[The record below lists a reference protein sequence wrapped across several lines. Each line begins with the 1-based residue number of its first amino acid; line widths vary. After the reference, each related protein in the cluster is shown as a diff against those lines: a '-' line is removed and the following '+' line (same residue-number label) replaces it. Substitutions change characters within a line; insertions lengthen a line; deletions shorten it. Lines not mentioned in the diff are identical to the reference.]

1 MRGSRSAAVPR
12 RSGDPILTGVL
23 TEGFKVGSDLPLRA
37 PQDPGTEAERLREP
51 VRPHIDGAPSGGG
64 GPEMTLVDPSTGE
77 PTAVVLCAGPEDIQ
91 HAVDSAARSATLW
104 RGTSFAE
111 RARLLRQLAALA
123 YEQRY
128 AIAQLIAR
136 EQGKPYPEALT
147 LEVLPALDHLRFTI
161 QHAERYH
168 AGLAVEPRH
177 PFYAHKHASYL
188 YDPIGLV
195 AVVTPSPLPFA
206 VPLIQVAAA
215 LAMGNSVVLKPS
227 ERTPLSGLRVGELCT
242 EVGFPAGLVNVV
254 PALPEHAMHLVLHP
268 RVEKVFVTGSL
279 EAGQNINAMAG
290 CAPRPVVLCLG
301 GKHPSIVA
309 GDADLARAARGIVW
323 GALANAGQNCGA
335 IERVYVVESAAATF
349 LRHLLEVVDG
359 IRTGGALEPGTDL
372 GPLQSRERRE
382 AVHRQ
387 VREAAGAGAKV
398 VRGGQ
403 IPGGPGFFYPPTVV
417 LEPPA
422 DCRLLREETLGPVIP
437 VVVTESLERALMLAN
452 ESDFALSAS
461 GWTTSPQT
469 AERMMAG
476 LRAGVVTVNDV
487 LYSFGEP
494 AATWSGYRKSGMG
507 QNHGTPGLREMSRQ
521 KFVSF
526 DPSECEAPLFS
537 FPYDEEHFEVVEAAV
552 SYLNAGRSWRKLRAL
567 LTLLRLRRFRTRTPL
582 RSLLGATRRHL

>member
-1 MRGSRSAAVPR
+1 MPAA
-12 RSGDPILTGVL
+12 SLDPILTRVL
-23 TEGFKVGSDLPLRA
+23 TDGFKVGSDFDIGFRDSEIA
-37 PQDPGTEAERLREP
+37 AERLRAA
-51 VRPHIDGAPSGGG
+51 VRPHIDGAPTGGG
-64 GPEMTLVDPSTGE
+64 GQEMTLLDPSTGE
-77 PTAVVLCAGPEDIQ
+77 PTAVVLCASPEDMQ
-91 HAVDSAARSATLW
+91 HAVDSAARTATLW

-111 RARLLRQLAALA
+111 RARLLRRLATLA
-123 YEQRY
+123 YDHRHG
-128 AIAQLIAR
+128 IAQLIAR

-147 LEVLPALDHLRFTI
+147 LEVLPALDHLRFII

-168 AGLAVEPRH
+168 SGLAVEPRH

-195 AVVTPSPLPFA
+195 AIVTPSPLPFA

-215 LAMGNSVVLKPS
+215 IAMGNAAVLKPS
-227 ERTPLSGLRVGELCT
+227 ERTPLSGLRIGELCT
-242 EVGFPAGLVNVV
+242 DAGFPDGLVNVV
-254 PALPEHAMHLVLHP
+254 PALPENAMHLVLHP

-279 EAGQNINAMAG
+279 EAGQSITAMAG

-309 GDADLARAARGIVW
+309 GDADVARAARGVVW

-335 IERVYVVESAAATF
+335 IERVYVVESAAASF
-349 LRHLLEVVDG
+349 MRHLLESIDAIRMGPALKPG
-359 IRTGGALEPGTDL
+359 IEL
-372 GPLQSRERRE
+372 GPLQSAERRE
-382 AVHRQ
+382 LVHRQ
-387 VREAAGAGAKV
+387 VQEASKAGAQI

-422 DCRLLREETLGPVIP
+422 GCRLLREETLGPVIP

-461 GWTTSPQT
+461 GWTSSSHT
-469 AERMMAG
+469 AERLMAG
-476 LRAGVVTVNDV
+476 LRAGVVTINDV

-526 DPSECEAPLFS
+526 DPVECEAPLFAY
-537 FPYDEEHFEVVEAAV
+537 PYDEEHFEVVDAAV
-552 SYLNAGRSWRKLRAL
+552 DYLNAGGSWRRILSL
-567 LTLLRLRRFRTRTPL
+567 LGLLRFRRFRARTSV